1 MSKENPFKKIGNPPV
16 EAPIHLKKKVMD
28 GVESIK
34 LIQEVSSLFTF
45 NYASVFSG
53 ILKKIKKTIQ
63 IIKTKY
69 YGNSKSVERY
79 YL

>member
-45 NYASVFSG
+45 NYASVLSG
-53 ILKKIKKTIQ
+53 ILKKNKKN
-63 IIKTKY
+63 
-69 YGNSKSVERY
+69 NSNNKD
-79 YL
+79 